1 MFYEI
6 NFKENNNGVEIS
18 TTQKTLKRTCKWL
31 KDNIIHKYALSDCDL
46 KVVRYYE
53 EGMPDCVVMENIA
66 DALDIIMLEEE
77 VDSI

>member
-6 NFKENNNGVEIS
+6 NFKEKSSGVEIN

-31 KDNIIHKYALSDCDL
+31 KDNIIHNYTLSDCNL

-53 EGMPDCVVMENIA
+53 QGMPDCVVMESIA

-77 VDSI
+77 VSSI

>member
-6 NFKENNNGVEIS
+6 NFKEKSSGVEIN

-31 KDNIIHKYALSDCDL
+31 KDNIIHKYTLSDCDL

-53 EGMPDCVVMENIA
+53 QGMPDYVVMENIA
-66 DALDIIMLEEE
+66 DALDLIMLEEE